1 MRQRGTNKSITI
13 LGVVGKPVT
22 TLAAAVASKGLKPVE
37 VQKKITESSKG
48 IQDGFPIVIKVLIKK
63 GNVFSVSVRPGPTV
77 DLVKHLQPDYKTQVK
92 VATVDKIAKMYIEH
106 DVANTVDLN
115 KVKNNICNILH
126 KSCKLS
132 VEGYPSGAVNA

>member
-37 VQKKITESSKG
+37 VQKKITESSNG
-48 IQDGFPIVIKVLIKK
+48 IQEGFPIVIKVLIKR
-63 GNVFSVSVRPGPTV
+63 GNSFSVNVRPGPTM
-77 DLVKHLQPDYKTQVK
+77 DLVKHMQPDYKNQVK
-92 VATVDKIAKMYIEH
+92 ATTVEKIAKLYIKH
-106 DVANTVDLN
+106 AVANTSDEK
-115 KVKNNICNILH
+115 KVIDNICNILY

-132 VEGYPSGAVNA
+132 VEGYGGVSHE

>member
-48 IQDGFPIVIKVLIKK
+48 IQEGCPIVIKVLIKK
-63 GNVFSVSVRPGPTV
+63 GNVFTVSVRPGPTMS
-77 DLVKHLQPDYKTQVK
+77 LLKHLQPDYKTQVK
-92 VATVDKIAKMYIEH
+92 ATTVDKIAQMYIEH
-106 DVANTVDLN
+106 DVANTVDLS
-115 KVKNNICNILH
+115 KVKHNICNILY

-132 VEGYPSGAVNA
+132 VEGYVPGVISE